1 MASQSAIKSVLEP
14 IFRAIF
20 DGQSRS
26 EFGVRFDNDHDGDP
40 SIFIE
45 AKIPVEQAEK
55 LYGLDYWN
63 FRTKISAA
71 LRDLEEERF
80 PYFKIDIRH
89 SDATIEE
96 MIIREIA
103 GIKQPKNEP

>member
-63 FRTKISAA
+63 FRNKISVA
-71 LRDLEEERF
+71 LKILEEERF
-80 PYFKIDIRH
+80 PYLKIDIRH
-89 SDATIEE
+89 SDTEIEE
-96 MIIREIA
+96 RLIRELN
-103 GIKQPKNEP
+103 GIKRQKK